1 TFGARSLPG
10 NEKRRTPGEGIRRS
24 RRPHVERELLLLLIV
39 RAARSAL
46 GGGLG
51 SVRIRDAG
59 LAGAGA
65 VGAGVA
71 ADRARVG
78 GSRAVALHLLAAL
91 LADDL
96 DLLGAVRRRVVAGA
110 HLLALVQRGD
120 AAGRAVDADD
130 LGRVVDL
137 ERQATVEGDAVV
149 VLVDAGNAAPDVLHG
164 TGAGTIH
171 RGRAVVRHRAAAVGR
186 ARSAVLARGVAHVAG
201 GAALAH
207 VAAVVVLAGGRRRA
221 LVLAVGRAGGA
232 GLAVGRARRAGLA
245 GGAVAWIGGY
255 GAARRLGTFDG
266 ALLRRAGIARRLR
279 FFTRAR
285 ARRHQGS
292 GCDCGAD
299 LKFHVASSG
308 NGYAAHAERGRR
320 GRCPAVCAG

>member
-1 TFGARSLPG
+1 
-10 NEKRRTPGEGIRRS
+10 S

-221 LVLAVGRAGGA
+221 LVLAVGRAG
-232 GLAVGRARRAGLA
+232 LAVGRARRAGLA
-245 GGAVAWIGGY
+245 GRARLAVGVVRAARVVLAVGALAGRAARAAVVPAAIARSGLARSSLAR
-255 GAARRLGTFDG
+255 GAARRALVG
-266 ALLRRAGIARRLR
+266 AHGARIAGRAHRTG
-279 FFTRAR
+279 
-285 ARRHQGS
+285 
-292 GCDCGAD
+292 
-299 LKFHVASSG
+299 
-308 NGYAAHAERGRR
+308 
-320 GRCPAVCAG
+320 